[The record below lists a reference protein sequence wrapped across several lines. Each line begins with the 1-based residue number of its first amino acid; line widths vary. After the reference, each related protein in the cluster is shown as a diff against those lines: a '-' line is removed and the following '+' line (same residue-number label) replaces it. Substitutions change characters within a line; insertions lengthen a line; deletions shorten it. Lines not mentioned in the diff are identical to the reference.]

1 MITNCQDCQR
11 EIQVAC
17 RQTSPLSA
25 CPTCL
30 MLCPEGMRN
39 EVLPAISVDKDA
51 IVISG
56 CSPLM

>member
-1 MITNCQDCQR
+1 MIPNCQGSQR

-30 MLCPEGMRN
+30 MLCPEGMRD
-39 EVLPAISVDKDA
+39 EVLPAISVNEDA
-51 IVISG
+51 TVISG